1 MTSQQ
6 LIGGHHRTGDVLGGR
21 YEIRAL
27 LGQGGMAEV
36 YAADDRLLG
45 RRVAVKVLRAGLDA
59 DRRAVARFRREARAE
74 AALSHPNI
82 VAIHDVGLDGEQP
95 FLVMELVPGETLS
108 EMIWRDAPLP
118 VERAAEI
125 GVEVAEAL
133 AFAHDA
139 GIVHRDVKP
148 GNVMVTPNGRVKVVD
163 FGIARAMA
171 WTPLTGPGPVEGTA
185 AYLSPEQVRGLPLDG
200 RSDVYSLGIILY
212 EMLAGVPPFRG
223 DTPLAIA
230 YRHVE
235 EPPVPLESLRPST
248 PPGLAAIVMRCLSK
262 DPATRYQSAARLA
275 SDLRAFR
282 GSAPSPAA
290 AAAIEPARPSVSWSI
305 APHRGTGTA
314 ELPIPIVGP
323 ATERRRAGLDRGR
336 RGRRGFLVTT
346 VVVLAVMIGAVAWV
360 GIAGLIRH
368 EPAATAAPPPSPVV
382 VVAAPFGLTTDGA
395 CDGFFKTRVTL
406 SWAPPNTGPAEG
418 YAVYRSDGPGQ
429 GYEVVAN
436 VEGAGTTTF
445 VDHRLN
451 TNHRYAYRVRTIAG
465 EQLSRSF
472 AAAIT
477 ETPLLCL

>member
-1 MTSQQ
+1 MTNQQ

-45 RRVAVKVLRAGLDA
+45 RRVAVKMLRAGLNA

-82 VAIHDVGLDGEQP
+82 VAIHDVGVDGETP

-108 EMIWRDAPLP
+108 EVIWRDAPLP

-125 GVEVAEAL
+125 GLEVADAQS
-133 AFAHDA
+133 FAHDA
-139 GIVHRDVKP
+139 GIDHRDVKP
-148 GNVMVTPNGRVKVVD
+148 GNVMITPNGRVKVVD

-200 RSDVYSLGIILY
+200 RSDVYSLGVILY

-235 EPPVPLESLRPST
+235 ETPVPIETLRPST

-262 DPATRYQSAARLA
+262 DPATRYQSAARLG

-282 GSAPSPAA
+282 GAVPVPPQAV
-290 AAAIEPARPSVSWSI
+290 EPGPPSVSWSI

-314 ELPIPIVGP
+314 ELPVPP
-323 ATERRRAGLDRGR
+323 AREERGRREDRR
-336 RGRRGFLVTT
+336 RGRRGFLMTGT
-346 VVVLAVMIGAVAWV
+346 AVLVLMIGAVAWV
-360 GIAGLIRH
+360 TVAGMIRH
-368 EPAATAAPPPSPVV
+368 EPAATAAPPPSPII
-382 VVAAPFGLTTDGA
+382 VAAPFGLTTDGS
-395 CDGFFKTRVTL
+395 CDGFFKTRVAL
-406 SWAPPNTGPAEG
+406 SWSPPNGGPVDG
-418 YAVYRSDGPGQ
+418 YAIYRSDGTGQ
-429 GYEVVAN
+429 AYEEVAT
-436 VEGAGTTTF
+436 VEGAGTTTY

-451 TNHRYAYRVRTIAG
+451 TNHTYAYRVRTTAG
-465 EQLSRSF
+465 GRLSRSS
-472 AAAIT
+472 AAAAAD
-477 ETPLLCL
+477 TPVFCL